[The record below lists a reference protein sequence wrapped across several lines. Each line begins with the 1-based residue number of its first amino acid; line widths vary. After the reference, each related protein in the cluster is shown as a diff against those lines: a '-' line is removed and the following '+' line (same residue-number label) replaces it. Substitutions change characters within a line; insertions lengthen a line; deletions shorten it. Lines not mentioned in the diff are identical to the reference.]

1 MRKYIFSF
9 IILAI
14 ANYGYAKDNNSPLDS
29 EKPVT
34 NLAPFQLVAL
44 ENPTNLSPTPKH
56 EVVNTIS
63 KKTSSKP
70 NKNPPERFYVGIG
83 LHKIHNGKY
92 NTNSSI
98 PRKPYHTSSYST
110 DFVMGYNFTSWFALE
125 GELNSGG
132 LNQYSSCGFTVTDS
146 SGNNYDIYGYDSYY
160 LYDLFVNGVFR
171 YKFNSHNAPFL
182 KLGVGYSKYSSEYWY
197 PYDFV
202 NSAGI
207 SFQASL
213 GYEYKFNF
221 HHAVTV
227 SYNYYYT
234 LPYNDYSSYV
244 AHDDFTI
251 NYKYY
256 VGKTS

>member
-1 MRKYIFSF
+1 MMLVITNYVYANGSTIFVESGR
-9 IILAI
+9 L
-14 ANYGYAKDNNSPLDS
+14 
-29 EKPVT
+29 VT
-34 NLAPFQLVAL
+34 NNMYPNLELIAL
-44 ENPTNLSPTPKH
+44 ETPRNVNPIPKH
-56 EVVNTIS
+56 EVNTAVSQTTAPS
-63 KKTSSKP
+63 KI

-83 LHKIHNGKY
+83 LHKIHNGNF

-98 PRKPYHTSSYST
+98 PRKPYYTSSYST

-132 LNQYSSCGFTVTDS
+132 IEQYSSYGFTVTDA
-146 SGNNYDIYGYDSYY
+146 SGNKYNIYGYDSYY

-182 KLGVGYSKYSSEYWY
+182 KLGIGYSKYSSEFWY

-207 SFQASL
+207 SLQASL

-234 LPYNDYSSYV
+234 RPYNDYSSYL
-244 AHDDFTI
+244 AHEDFTI

-256 VGKTS
+256 VGKIS